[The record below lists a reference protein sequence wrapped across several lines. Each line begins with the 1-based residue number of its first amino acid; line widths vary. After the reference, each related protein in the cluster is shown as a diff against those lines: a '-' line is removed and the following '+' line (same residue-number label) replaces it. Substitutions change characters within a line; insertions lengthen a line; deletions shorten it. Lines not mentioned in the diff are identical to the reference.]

1 MAPGSTLALTS
12 LLAIAGDFPQRG
24 SGGTAPVFTFG
35 MIQTMAP
42 VLDAFGAPDA
52 QGQQFA
58 IIAHTALYSVI
69 GPAFGGDGQQHFDL
83 PNLTNR
89 SVVGGTNVGAT
100 TADTLEMTWLIAS
113 DNLVGAPP
121 VGTLVPFAASF
132 CPDGW
137 LVADGTTL
145 SIGAHVDLFMTV
157 GTLFGGDGQADF
169 MLPDMG
175 GGAAYGA
182 GQAGGVTVD
191 VGGKVGGALPG
202 VGLNYLIATSGLYPT
217 SGGAGGFPDTQ
228 QVLGQI
234 LAYGGLD
241 APKNWAL
248 CDGSLLP
255 ISGNKPLFTLI
266 GNSFGGDGTTNFAL
280 PDLRGKR
287 VVGR

>member
-1 MAPGSTLALTS
+1 MATASTLALTS
-12 LLAIAGDFPQRG
+12 LIATWGDYPRRG
-24 SGGTAPVFTFG
+24 TGNTTPVFTLG

-58 IIAHTALYSVI
+58 IAAHTGLFSVV

-89 SVVGGTNVGAT
+89 SVVGGTNLGAT
-100 TADTLEMTWLIAS
+100 TADTLEMTWLIAA

-121 VGTLVPFAASF
+121 VGALVPFVGNFA
-132 CPDGW
+132 PDGW
-137 LVADGTTL
+137 MVADGRTL
-145 SIGAHVDLFMTV
+145 SIGAHVDLFMTI

-169 MLPDMG
+169 MLPDMNG
-175 GGAAYGA
+175 MAAYGA

-191 VGGKVGGALPG
+191 VGAKVAGAVPG
-202 VGLNYLIATSGLYPT
+202 IALNYLIATAALYPM
-217 SGGAGGFPDTQ
+217 SGGDGGFPDNEP
-228 QVLGQI
+228 VLGQI
-234 LAYGGLD
+234 IAYGGLQ
-241 APKNWAL
+241 APKGWSF

-255 ISGNKPLFTLI
+255 IEDNRGLFTLI
-266 GNSFGGDGTTNFAL
+266 GTSFGGDGKTDFAL

>member
-1 MAPGSTLALTS
+1 MANGSTLALTS
-12 LLAIAGDFPQRG
+12 LIDIAGDFPQRG
-24 SGGTAPVFTFG
+24 TGSTTPVFTLG

-58 IIAHTALYSVI
+58 VISHAALYSVI

-89 SVVGGTNVGAT
+89 SVIGGTNVGAI
-100 TADTLEMTWLIAS
+100 TADTLEMTWLIAAE
-113 DNLVGAPP
+113 NMVGTPP
-121 VGTLVPFAASF
+121 IGTLVPFAAGY

-137 LVADGTTL
+137 MIADGTTL
-145 SIGAHVDLFMTV
+145 SIGAHVDLFMTI

-169 MLPDMG
+169 VLPDMTG
-175 GGAAYGA
+175 AAAYGA
-182 GQAGGVTVD
+182 GQAGGVTLD
-191 VGGKVGGALPG
+191 VGGKVADAVPG
-202 VGLNYLIATSGLYPT
+202 IGFNYLIATSGAYPT
-217 SGGAGGFPDTQ
+217 GGGSGGFPDDQ

-234 LAYGGLD
+234 IAYGGLT
-241 APKNWAL
+241 APKGWAL

-255 ISGNKPLFTLI
+255 VAANNALFHLI
-266 GNSFGGDGTTNFAL
+266 GTSFGGDGKTDFAL
-280 PDLRGKR
+280 PDLRGRR

>member
-1 MAPGSTLALTS
+1 MATGSTLALTS
-12 LLAIAGDFPQRG
+12 LLDIAGDYPQRG
-24 SGGTAPVFTFG
+24 TGGTTPVFTLG

-52 QGQQFA
+52 EGQQFA
-58 IIAHTALYSVI
+58 IIAHAPLFSVI
-69 GPAFGGDGQQHFDL
+69 GPGFGGDGQQHFDL

-89 SVVGGTNVGAT
+89 SVIGGNNVGAT
-100 TADTLEMTWLIAS
+100 TANTLEMTWLIAS
-113 DNLVGAPP
+113 DNMVGAPP
-121 VGTLVPFAASF
+121 VGALVPFAAGF
-132 CPDGW
+132 NPDGW
-137 LVADGTTL
+137 MVADGTTL
-145 SIGAHVDLFMTV
+145 SIGAHVDLFMTI

-175 GGAAYGA
+175 GIAAYGA

-191 VGGKVGGALPG
+191 VGAKVAGAVPG
-202 VGLNYLIATSGLYPT
+202 IGLNYLIATDGMYPT
-217 SGGAGGFPDTQ
+217 GGGGGGFPDNQ

-234 LAYGGLD
+234 LAYGGLQ
-241 APKNWAL
+241 APKGWAL

-255 ISGNKPLFTLI
+255 IMPNKGLFSLI

>member
-1 MAPGSTLALTS
+1 MASPSTIALTS
-12 LLAIAGDFPQRG
+12 LLDIAGTYPQRS
-24 SGGTAPVFTFG
+24 SGGTTPVFTMG
-35 MIQTMAP
+35 MIQTIAP

-52 QGQQFA
+52 QGQDFTV
-58 IIAHTALYSVI
+58 IAHTVLFSVI

-100 TADTLEMTWLIAS
+100 TADTLEMTWLIAA
-113 DNLVGAPP
+113 DNMVGAPP
-121 VGTLVPFAASF
+121 VGALVPFAANF
-132 CPDGW
+132 NPDGW
-137 LVADGTTL
+137 MVADGTTL
-145 SIGAHVDLFMTV
+145 SIGAHVDLFMTI

-169 MLPDMG
+169 MLPDMTG
-175 GGAAYGA
+175 MAAYGA

-191 VGGKVGGALPG
+191 VGGKVAGAVPG
-202 VGLNYLIATSGLYPT
+202 IGLNYLISTNGIYPT
-217 SGGAGGFPDTQ
+217 SGGAGGFPDNQ

-234 LAYGGLD
+234 LAFGGLD
-241 APKNWAL
+241 APKGWAL

-255 ISGNKPLFTLI
+255 IAANKPLFTLI
-266 GNSFGGDGTTNFAL
+266 GTSFGGDGKTNFAL